1 MNKKQIIF
9 GAILLVALIV
19 ASIFVF
25 NLSSDS
31 SKDLSYDEL
40 IEEEISKDVI
50 TDEEIEDLYI
60 DIGEIYE

>member
-31 SKDLSYDEL
+31 SKDLSYDDL

>member
-1 MNKKQIIF
+1 MNKKTIII
-9 GAILLVALIV
+9 GTILLVALIV
-19 ASIFVF
+19 AGIFVF

-31 SKDLSYDEL
+31 SKDLSYDDL

-50 TDEEIEDLYI
+50 TDEEIEYLYI

>member
-1 MNKKQIIF
+1 M
-9 GAILLVALIV
+9 ALIV

-31 SKDLSYDEL
+31 SKDLSYDDL

-50 TDEEIEDLYI
+50 TDKEIEDLYI

>member
-50 TDEEIEDLYI
+50 TDKEIEDLYI